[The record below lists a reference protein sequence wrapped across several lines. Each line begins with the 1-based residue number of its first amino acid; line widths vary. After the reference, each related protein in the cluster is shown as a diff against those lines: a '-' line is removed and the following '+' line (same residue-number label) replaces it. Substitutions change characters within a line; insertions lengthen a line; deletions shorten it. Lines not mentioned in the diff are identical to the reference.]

1 MESKLLSKKYFLYAT
16 EFFSGMSVMAVEL
29 GASRLMAPY
38 FSSSQIVWT
47 VIIGVIMIA
56 MAIGNVWGGRSA
68 DKHRNPGKLYGRIL
82 VAAIWIAL
90 IPFVGR
96 YLIAGIS
103 LLLATFVSHNF
114 LVWAAFVTCLVIFA
128 FPCVLLGTVTP
139 SLVKYTM
146 HNLDSNGKTM
156 GELGALNTIGSIIG
170 TFLPTFVTI
179 PAVGT
184 AATFLIFSGVLGVI
198 AILYFISVK
207 QKRILCGVLA
217 AVLVALG
224 CLTPRFS
231 FAFWER
237 EQLTMEDESIYNYLQ
252 VRDTDEST
260 ILSTNVLFGVQ
271 SIKMKQEGLTGL
283 YYDYALAAPVMA
295 GLNEKEDSRVM
306 ILGLGSGTFATYCE
320 EYFPQTKI
328 QGAEIDEKIV
338 NIARDYFELPSS
350 VEVAVE
356 DGRAYL
362 SASEEQYDVIM
373 VDAYQDITIPFQ
385 MSSVEFFTEVSNHL
399 KEDGVMVVN
408 MNMRSSAEDSINDYL
423 CDTIDAVFRHVY
435 RVPVEGSTNMEVY
448 ATNSDTLPE
457 DFDSHRQA
465 LEPGDLKDMMEVV
478 AENMT
483 EYQGQDRILTD
494 DKAPVE
500 LLGMRVLDEIIQD
513 ELDYYRDLYL

>member
-1 MESKLLSKKYFLYAT
+1 M
-16 EFFSGMSVMAVEL
+16 
-29 GASRLMAPY
+29 
-38 FSSSQIVWT
+38 
-47 VIIGVIMIA
+47 
-56 MAIGNVWGGRSA
+56 
-68 DKHRNPGKLYGRIL
+68 
-82 VAAIWIAL
+82 
-90 IPFVGR
+90 GR

-103 LLLATFVSHNF
+103 LLLAAFVNHNF
-114 LVWAAFVTCLVIFA
+114 LVWAALVTCLVIFA

-146 HNLDSNGKTM
+146 HSLDNNGKTM

-198 AILYFISVK
+198 AILY
-207 QKRILCGVLA
+207 
-217 AVLVALG
+217 LVVLG

-237 EQLTMEDESIYNYLQ
+237 EQLTLEDESIYNYLQ
-252 VRDTDEST
+252 VRDTPEST

-271 SIKMKQEGLTGL
+271 SIKMKEEGLTGL

-295 GLNEKEDSRVM
+295 GMNEKEDSQVM
-306 ILGLGSGTFATYCE
+306 ILGLGSGTFADYCSR
-320 EYFPQTKI
+320 YFPEAGI

-338 NIARDYFELPSS
+338 NIARDYFQLPEK

-362 SASEEQYDVIM
+362 HASE
-373 VDAYQDITIPFQ
+373 FQ
-385 MSSVEFFTEVSNHL
+385 MSSIEFFTEVSNHL

-408 MNMRSSAEDSINDYL
+408 MNMKSQAEDSINDYL
-423 CDTIDAVFRHVY
+423 CDTIDAVFEYVY

-448 ATNSDTLPE
+448 ATNSHTLPE
-457 DFDSHRQA
+457 DFETHLQA
-465 LEPGDLKDMMEVV
+465 LEPGELKDMMEVV
-478 AENMT
+478 SENMT
-483 EYQGQDRILTD
+483 EYQGEDRILTD

-500 LLGMRVLDEIIQD
+500 LLGMKVLDEIIQD

>member
-1 MESKLLSKKYFLYAT
+1 M
-16 EFFSGMSVMAVEL
+16 
-29 GASRLMAPY
+29 
-38 FSSSQIVWT
+38 
-47 VIIGVIMIA
+47 
-56 MAIGNVWGGRSA
+56 
-68 DKHRNPGKLYGRIL
+68 
-82 VAAIWIAL
+82 
-90 IPFVGR
+90 
-96 YLIAGIS
+96 
-103 LLLATFVSHNF
+103 
-114 LVWAAFVTCLVIFA
+114 
-128 FPCVLLGTVTP
+128 
-139 SLVKYTM
+139 
-146 HNLDSNGKTM
+146 
-156 GELGALNTIGSIIG
+156 
-170 TFLPTFVTI
+170 
-179 PAVGT
+179 
-184 AATFLIFSGVLGVI
+184 
-198 AILYFISVK
+198 
-207 QKRILCGVLA
+207 
-217 AVLVALG
+217 ALG

-448 ATNSDTLPE
+448 ATNSI
-457 DFDSHRQA
+457 RCR
-465 LEPGDLKDMMEVV
+465 
-478 AENMT
+478 
-483 EYQGQDRILTD
+483 RILT
-494 DKAPVE
+494 ATGRRWNRE
-500 LLGMRVLDEIIQD
+500 T
-513 ELDYYRDLYL
+513 

>member
-1 MESKLLSKKYFLYAT
+1 
-16 EFFSGMSVMAVEL
+16 
-29 GASRLMAPY
+29 
-38 FSSSQIVWT
+38 
-47 VIIGVIMIA
+47 
-56 MAIGNVWGGRSA
+56 
-68 DKHRNPGKLYGRIL
+68 
-82 VAAIWIAL
+82 
-90 IPFVGR
+90 
-96 YLIAGIS
+96 
-103 LLLATFVSHNF
+103 
-114 LVWAAFVTCLVIFA
+114 
-128 FPCVLLGTVTP
+128 
-139 SLVKYTM
+139 
-146 HNLDSNGKTM
+146 M

-373 VDAYQDITIPFQ
+373 VDAYQDITIPFRCLRWNFLQ
-385 MSSVEFFTEVSNHL
+385 
-399 KEDGVMVVN
+399 
-408 MNMRSSAEDSINDYL
+408 RSA
-423 CDTIDAVFRHVY
+423 
-435 RVPVEGSTNMEVY
+435 
-448 ATNSDTLPE
+448 
-457 DFDSHRQA
+457 
-465 LEPGDLKDMMEVV
+465 
-478 AENMT
+478 
-483 EYQGQDRILTD
+483 
-494 DKAPVE
+494 
-500 LLGMRVLDEIIQD
+500 II
-513 ELDYYRDLYL
+513 

>member
-1 MESKLLSKKYFLYAT
+1 M
-16 EFFSGMSVMAVEL
+16 
-29 GASRLMAPY
+29 
-38 FSSSQIVWT
+38 
-47 VIIGVIMIA
+47 
-56 MAIGNVWGGRSA
+56 
-68 DKHRNPGKLYGRIL
+68 
-82 VAAIWIAL
+82 
-90 IPFVGR
+90 GR

-103 LLLATFVSHNF
+103 LLLAAFVNHNF
-114 LVWAAFVTCLVIFA
+114 LVWAALVTCLVIFA

-146 HNLDSNGKTM
+146 HSLDNNGKTM

-198 AILYFISVK
+198 AILYFVSVK

-217 AVLVALG
+217 ALLVVLG

-237 EQLTMEDESIYNYLQ
+237 EQLTLEDESIYNYLQ
-252 VRDTDEST
+252 VRDTPEST

-271 SIKMKQEGLTGL
+271 SIKMKEEGLTGL

-295 GLNEKEDSRVM
+295 GMNEKADSQVM
-306 ILGLGSGTFATYCE
+306 ILGLGSGTFADYCSR
-320 EYFPQTKI
+320 YFPEAGI

-338 NIARDYFELPSS
+338 NIARDYFQLPEK

-362 SASEEQYDVIM
+362 HASEEQFDVIM

-385 MSSVEFFTEVSNHL
+385 MSSIEFFTEVSNHL
-399 KEDGVMVVN
+399 
-408 MNMRSSAEDSINDYL
+408 
-423 CDTIDAVFRHVY
+423 Y

-448 ATNSDTLPE
+448 ATNSHTLPE
-457 DFDSHRQA
+457 DFEIHLQA
-465 LEPGDLKDMMEVV
+465 LEPGELKDMMEVV
-478 AENMT
+478 SENMT
-483 EYQGQDRILTD
+483 EYQGEDRILTD

-500 LLGMRVLDEIIQD
+500 LLGMKVLDEIIQD